1 MAIQTG
7 SKLQQLLSS
16 WPSGAVFTSVWLKE
30 RGYSH
35 VLLSQYRK
43 AGWLTSIGRGAMARP
58 GDQVDW
64 RGGLYA
70 LQEQLKLSIHLG
82 GKSALHYH
90 GFAHFLNLGS
100 EAVTLFA
107 APGTRLPS
115 WFTSYDWKAK
125 VSLTTTNLFSQSNLL
140 SNELG
145 LASES
150 IGAFAIKLSSRERAL
165 FETLH
170 LVPQTQSLEEVKLF
184 MSGLTNLRPQLVQ
197 SLLETCSSIKV
208 KRLFM
213 LFAEELKMP
222 WVKKLNL
229 DNVNFGTGARTL
241 IKGGKTHPKYLLTIP
256 TDLFDGTRQ

>member
-7 SKLQQLLSS
+7 SKLQTLLSS
-16 WPSGAVFTSVWLKE
+16 WPSGAVFTSTWLKA

-43 AGWLTSIGRGAMARP
+43 SGWLLSIGQGAVVRP

-70 LQEQLKLSIHLG
+70 LQDQLKISIHLG
-82 GKSALHYH
+82 GKSALRYH
-90 GFAHFLNLGS
+90 GSAHFLNLGS

-115 WFTSYDWKAK
+115 WFKNHDWKAK
-125 VSLTTTNLFSQSNLL
+125 VSVITTNLFSQSDIL

-145 LASES
+145 LTSES
-150 IGAFAIKLSSRERAL
+150 IGTFAIKLSSRERAL

-170 LVPQTQSLEEVKLF
+170 LVPQTQSLEEVKLL
-184 MSGLTNLRPQLVQ
+184 MAGLTNLRPQFIQ
-197 SLLETCSSIKV
+197 SLLEACSSVKV
-208 KRLFM
+208 KRLLM

-256 TDLFDGTRQ
+256 ADLFDGANQ